1 VAAADSFKEASAAFT
16 GIVKENR
23 EDIRTSLQ
31 EISKILP
38 DARKTLENLRTTFEQ
53 FSNMVVENRGGIKE
67 TVDNVRAASERLGE
81 LLNRVRDT
89 LDAVG
94 AVIAED
100 RPILKRTFMDMSE
113 AVANF
118 KMGIE
123 RLKAQPWLLIYRPKP
138 EEMRQIMYY
147 EAARNLLEAQGSLE
161 RDLDR
166 LGGVGIPDSVRKEI
180 VAEINGTLENM
191 SKQLQRLAEDMEKP
205 RKAEAPK

>member
-1 VAAADSFKEASAAFT
+1 
-16 GIVKENR
+16 
-23 EDIRTSLQ
+23 
-31 EISKILP
+31 
-38 DARKTLENLRTTFEQ
+38 
-53 FSNMVVENRGGIKE
+53 
-67 TVDNVRAASERLGE
+67 
-81 LLNRVRDT
+81 
-89 LDAVG
+89 
-94 AVIAED
+94 
-100 RPILKRTFMDMSE
+100 MDMSE

-180 VAEINGTLENM
+180 VAEINATLENM

>member
-1 VAAADSFKEASAAFT
+1 
-16 GIVKENR
+16 
-23 EDIRTSLQ
+23 
-31 EISKILP
+31 
-38 DARKTLENLRTTFEQ
+38 
-53 FSNMVVENRGGIKE
+53 MVVENRGGIKE

-180 VAEINGTLENM
+180 VAEINATLENM